1 MLADGE
7 TTQSSKGCAMT
18 AGMVSETAPQ
28 AAGGH
33 GAGTASGSGSTKGV
47 LNPQYPM
54 SYWQIA
60 FSHDLANESVIP
72 LRVLERD
79 VVLWRDSAGTVHCMA
94 AHCLHL
100 GANLGYG
107 GEVVKDSLRCPFHAW
122 RYGPDG
128 KVVHVPGIDGAL
140 KTKRCLPTFRV
151 IERYGTIFLW
161 NGPEPADHD
170 LPDFLADEGIAED
183 SILFEHV
190 RYKLPFPA
198 KWFVENLPDSAHF
211 AGLHRLGS
219 WGDTEIIAQS
229 ETRIEYVCHFHGR
242 APYVGWEDV
251 KRSYRRGEMWGVSDA
266 AGGDFH
272 ATTYGGGLH
281 LIDLTASP
289 PELAESR
296 ARVTARVPRATI
308 ALTEKINELS
318 DSARLILSFTP
329 VDVDSHI
336 VYLTMIVPKIKNPVL
351 RLVGRP
357 LVRSLL
363 VRRNWFAIMQDT
375 ALMMYRQEPKHPSY
389 NRFDR
394 GLVRFRRFWDSRL
407 LDRSL
412 WAGDNVHS
420 AGARAGCAWPDDPTG
435 PAGGTGPTGG
445 ER

>member
-1 MLADGE
+1 M
-7 TTQSSKGCAMT
+7 TT
-18 AGMVSETAPQ
+18 GMVSDPTATDAQGEDIPLTHSQ
-28 AAGGH
+28 
-33 GAGTASGSGSTKGV
+33 SGRRSISKGV

-60 FSHDLANESVIP
+60 FSHDIARESVIP

-79 VVLWRDSAGTVHCMA
+79 LVLWRDSGGVQHCA
-94 AHCLHL
+94 AANCVHL

-107 GEVVKDSLRCPFHAW
+107 GEVVDDTLRCPFHAW
-122 RYGPDG
+122 RYNGDG
-128 KVVHVPGIDGAL
+128 KVVQVPGLREAP
-140 KTKRCLPTFRV
+140 KTKACLPTYQV

-161 NGPEPADHD
+161 NGPEPPDHE
-170 LPDFLADEGIAED
+170 LPDFLADEGIDQD
-183 SILFEHV
+183 SIIFEHV

-219 WGDTEIIAQS
+219 WGDTEILAKS
-229 ETRIEYVCHFHGR
+229 DTRLEYICHFYGR
-242 APYVGWEDV
+242 APYVGWEDL

-289 PELAESR
+289 PELVESR
-296 ARVTARVPRATI
+296 SKVTARLPRAII
-308 ALTEKINELS
+308 ALTEKINDLS

-329 VDVDSHI
+329 VDADSHI
-336 VYLTMIVPKIKNPVL
+336 VYLTMIVPKIKNPAL
-351 RLVGRP
+351 RLSGRP

-375 ALMMYRQEPKHPSY
+375 ALMIHRQEPEQPAY

-394 GLVRFRRFWDSRL
+394 GLVKFRRFWDSRL

-420 AGARAGCAWPDDPTG
+420 AGARAGCAWPDDPTKTASG
-435 PAGGTGPTGG
+435 NGSSGGAQ
-445 ER
+445 

>member
-1 MLADGE
+1 
-7 TTQSSKGCAMT
+7 MT
-18 AGMVSETAPQ
+18 AGMVSETASPA
-28 AAGGH
+28 AAGEN
-33 GAGTASGSGSTKGV
+33 ATSTPAQKFAKGV
-47 LNPQYPM
+47 LNQQYPM

-60 FSHDLANESVIP
+60 FSRDLAKESVIP

-79 VVLWRDSAGTVHCMA
+79 VVLWRDSSGTVHCAA

-107 GEVVKDSLRCPFHAW
+107 GEVVQDSLRCPFHAW

-128 KVVHVPGIDGAL
+128 TVVHVPGIEGAP
-140 KTKRCLPTFRV
+140 KTKACLPTFRV

-170 LPDFLADEGIAED
+170 LPDLLADEGIGED
-183 SILFEHV
+183 SIIFEHV

-219 WGDTEIIAQS
+219 WGDTEIIAKS
-229 ETRIEYVCHFHGR
+229 DTRIEYVCHFHGR
-242 APYVGWEDV
+242 APYLGWEDI

-289 PELAESR
+289 PELAQSR
-296 ARVTARVPRATI
+296 AKVTARLPRATI
-308 ALTEKINELS
+308 ALTEKINDLS

-329 VDVDSHI
+329 VEADSHI
-336 VYLTMIVPKIKNPVL
+336 VYLTMIVPKIKNPAL
-351 RLVGRP
+351 RLIGRP
-357 LVRSLL
+357 VVRSLL

-375 ALMMYRQEPKHPSY
+375 ALMMYRREPEHPLY
-389 NRFDR
+389 NKFDR

-412 WAGDNVHS
+412 WGGDNIHS
-420 AGARAGCAWPDDPTG
+420 AGARAGCTWPDDPTRT
-435 PAGGTGPTGG
+435 ASGTASSG
-445 ER
+445 EEQ